1 MFRRWSDLAWLG
13 LLAFGNGVHAIG
25 QSTCVSFTPSASSF
39 PIVRNRLAT
48 PILLSEDEWGGV
60 QRAASDFAMDIHNVT
75 GVMPGL
81 FNVTASTAS
90 ANLGSGGARAII
102 VGTLG
107 QSSLIDAIVNH
118 ANLDV
123 SSVEGQW
130 EAFMTKEVAN
140 PLPGIS
146 SAYVMIGADKRG
158 TIYALYDHSE
168 QFGTWT
174 TLRVRSLSL
183 YSEHFLSM
191 KVSHH
196 GTGTYAQI

>member
-1 MFRRWSDLAWLG
+1 MSRRWGAVA
-13 LLAFGNGVHAIG
+13 LLALAGGAHAIG
-25 QSTCVSFTPSASSF
+25 QQTCVSFAPTTSSF
-39 PIVRNRLAT
+39 SIVSNRIAA

-81 FNVTASTAS
+81 FNVTASAS
-90 ANLGSGGARAII
+90 AANLSLASAQAII

-107 QSSLIDAIVNH
+107 QSSLIDEVVSRTG
-118 ANLDV
+118 LDV
-123 SSVEGQW
+123 SAVEGKW
-130 EAFMTKEVAN
+130 EAFMTQEVSN

-168 QFGTWT
+168 QFGM
-174 TLRVRSLSL
+174 SS
-183 YSEHFLSM
+183 YF
-191 KVSHH
+191 
-196 GTGTYAQI
+196 